1 MNKKETIIA
10 ILLILI
16 LQFGT
21 LHATFSIQNGV
32 KVVATISA
40 IASIIGPI
48 LTNKDNLAVLL
59 PSNVEP
65 HSFSLDPLT
74 VQKALEADILV
85 SSGHIGWEKQL
96 ENQVL
101 EKGKIIFDPLK
112 QLNSSLIL
120 LNSPNGGKNIHG
132 YWLDPENVKLIA
144 SEFAKKMEIM
154 NPLMSQTYEENLQ
167 KYINEIESLKSFA
180 LDSVKKKGLYGD
192 KVVIGFYEEQYV
204 AESFGLNP
212 VEVLAGDEEN
222 LEISPQK
229 MDTIRKGL
237 LNGTI
242 TYLVVSEIA
251 LELPLNDYITKLSE
265 ETGKTVCYVR
275 TLDIPGI
282 YDFRELYTFNLG
294 NILNDGNPTN
304 SSSYVLAPDVYLEL
318 LGALLILNIVFG
330 YIVFAR
336 VKK

>member
-1 MNKKETIIA
+1 LNKKRTIILV
-10 ILLILI
+10 LLILI
-16 LQFGT
+16 CQLGA
-21 LHATFSIQNGV
+21 LHGALSIQNGV

-40 IASIIGPI
+40 VASIIGPI
-48 LTNKDNLAVLL
+48 LTNTDNLTVLL
-59 PSNVEP
+59 SSNVEP
-65 HSFSLDPLT
+65 HSFTLDPLT
-74 VQKALEADILV
+74 VQKALDADILV

-101 EKGKIIFDPLK
+101 ERGVMIFDPLK

-120 LNSPNGGKNIHG
+120 LNAPNGGKNIHG
-132 YWLDPENVKLIA
+132 YWLHPENVKLIA
-144 SEFAKKMEIM
+144 SEFTKKMKIK
-154 NPLMSQTYEENLQ
+154 NPSMSQTYEENLQ
-167 KYINEIESLKSFA
+167 KYINEIENLKSFA

-204 AESFGLNP
+204 AESFGLRP
-212 VEVLAGDEEN
+212 VEVLAGDGEN

-229 MDTIRKGL
+229 MDAIRKGL

-242 TYLVVSEIA
+242 TRLVVSDIA

-294 NILNDGNPTN
+294 NILNSGNSTN

-318 LGALLILNIVFG
+318 LVALLILNIVFG

-336 VKK
+336 VRK